1 MRSRAGSINPMHYR
15 FSVCPSSRQG
25 FLLVAMPCGVFMKS
39 HQDRAF
45 KGHPR
50 GTKKSK
56 SENKDN

>member
-1 MRSRAGSINPMHYR
+1 MHLLCYR

-25 FLLVAMPCGVFMKS
+25 FNDECVQMPCGVFMKS

-45 KGHPR
+45 KGSTSHPR

-56 SENKDN
+56 SENEVIV